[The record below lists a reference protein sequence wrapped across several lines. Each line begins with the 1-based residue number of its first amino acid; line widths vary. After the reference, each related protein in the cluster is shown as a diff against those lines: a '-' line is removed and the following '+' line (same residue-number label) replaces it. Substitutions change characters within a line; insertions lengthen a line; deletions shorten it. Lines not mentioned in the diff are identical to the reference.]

1 MHVVAT
7 EDDAPPDPFWPIRE
21 GHFVLPESLGR
32 VRSAPGR
39 DIARAAAR
47 IDNGLRVFL
56 RGSLLESHEP
66 FAGADADLIVV
77 FSDRQQL
84 AALPKALPGGRHY
97 DVRLLEERS
106 GVLDPVDLALLHCRC
121 LQVCG
126 PALRRAPV
134 AAGSRF
140 AWQHW
145 VKYCP
150 ALIPG
155 VLDSRAPRTV
165 THFKLLTR
173 CFGVLS
179 FLLCR
184 RFTRDISA
192 CIAFAGERSPM
203 QAERLECMRR
213 ALEQGCAVTF
223 DVSEINRGLHAAFD
237 DHFDAG

>member
-1 MHVVAT
+1 MHGVASEGDT
-7 EDDAPPDPFWPIRE
+7 PPDPFWPIRE
-21 GHFVLPESLGR
+21 GYFVFPESLGR
-32 VRSAPGR
+32 VRSARGR
-39 DIARAAAR
+39 RISRAAAR

-66 FAGADADLIVV
+66 FDRADADLIVV
-77 FSDRQQL
+77 FSDRRQL
-84 AALPKALPGGRHY
+84 AALPQALPAGYHY
-97 DVRLLEERS
+97 DIRLLDAQS
-106 GVLDPVDLALLHCRC
+106 GTLDPVDVALLHCRS

-126 PALRRAPV
+126 PTLRRAPV
-134 AAGSRF
+134 VAGGRF
-140 AWQHW
+140 AWQQW

-155 VLDSRAPRTV
+155 VLDTRVPRTV

-192 CIAFAGERSPM
+192 CIAFASEHSPL
-203 QAERLECMRR
+203 QSERLDCMRC
-213 ALEQGCAVTF
+213 ALEQGRAETF
-223 DVSEINRGLHAAFD
+223 DVADIKRGLHAAFD